1 MGRYTCGNADGK
13 GTPFSFCPA
22 RTHHLVDRA
31 ESIVCAS
38 PLSCSVEECCQT
50 NPTCGDTDGNGSPF
64 TSCPTGSIL
73 RKHPN
78 SVLCQDTGC
87 TAEHCCDIESVEI
100 DLYSVEAE
108 LVIEDLVTATEFNND
123 NLVIEA
129 FRTALSA
136 KIDVKVTQIVSI
148 FAQDMKNG
156 RRLVTQRRRLS
167 SACKVSFSVLAKS
180 SAQRS
185 EVIAKL
191 SSKAFAHGFVKE
203 LKETFETFQV
213 RNVDV
218 EDLAVQSSNILP
230 AFSDPEVDQTP
241 TTTDNNVQKSVE
253 TLRSNSATTPL
264 LIALIIVVIVCTML
278 VVYIVK
284 YTTPRSLKH
293 FKLEENLEM
302 APLGQG
308 GQAVAVAGNPMHK
321 SGKSKFSEISV

>member
-1 MGRYTCGNADGK
+1 M
-13 GTPFSFCPA
+13 
-22 RTHHLVDRA
+22 
-31 ESIVCAS
+31 
-38 PLSCSVEECCQT
+38 PLWV
-50 NPTCGDTDGNGSPF
+50 
-64 TSCPTGSIL
+64 
-73 RKHPN
+73 R
-78 SVLCQDTGC
+78 
-87 TAEHCCDIESVEI
+87 EI
-100 DLYSVEAE
+100 
-108 LVIEDLVTATEFNND
+108 
-123 NLVIEA
+123 VIEA

-191 SSKAFAHGFVKE
+191 SSKAFVHGFVKE
-203 LKETFETFQV
+203 LKETFEAFKV

-253 TLRSNSATTPL
+253 TLRSNSAERVPASACKS
-264 LIALIIVVIVCTML
+264 AL
-278 VVYIVK
+278 
-284 YTTPRSLKH
+284 YTR
-293 FKLEENLEM
+293 M
-302 APLGQG
+302 
-308 GQAVAVAGNPMHK
+308 
-321 SGKSKFSEISV
+321 